1 MGTAGELA
9 DRHTGSVSSIQ
20 TNHAPK
26 TFQGW
31 SIIYPFPLGSH
42 QAELPINIPVSC
54 RLLMLPPVLFV
65 GLMMAIGIR
74 ISTYTLTHSLTPL
87 HSLTHSHLNL
97 LTLNLTLNLTHPL
110 TLVHIHHLLTHS
122 LTQSINQSLNHS
134 SHSLAHSHLNLL
146 ALNLKYLNLTHPS
159 TLVHINHLLTGA
171 ITRYSFNLTPMQACL
186 FARSLYA
193 TRPIK
198 TEHIYESTR
207 YWHI

>member
-42 QAELPINIPVSC
+42 QAELPINIPGSC

-74 ISTYTLTHSLTPL
+74 ISTYTLTHSLTHSTPL
-87 HSLTHSHLNL
+87 THSLSLKFTHSQSYSQSHSPINACSHPSLAHSLTHS
-97 LTLNLTLNLTHPL
+97 
-110 TLVHIHHLLTHS
+110 
-122 LTQSINQSLNHS
+122 INQSITQ
-134 SHSLAHSHLNLL
+134 SLQS
-146 ALNLKYLNLTHPS
+146 LT
-159 TLVHINHLLTGA
+159 
-171 ITRYSFNLTPMQACL
+171 
-186 FARSLYA
+186 RS
-193 TRPIK
+193 
-198 TEHIYESTR
+198 
-207 YWHI
+207 